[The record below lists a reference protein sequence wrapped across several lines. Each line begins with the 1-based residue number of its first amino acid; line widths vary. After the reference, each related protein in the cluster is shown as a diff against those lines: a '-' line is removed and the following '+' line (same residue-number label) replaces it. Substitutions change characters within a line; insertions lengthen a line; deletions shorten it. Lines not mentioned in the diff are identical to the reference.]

1 MGLTRV
7 RDQTPSPYLVRTF
20 KGTGDQMI
28 WWPFESL
35 EWRGSYEGHPAY
47 ARCHAK
53 HENKKAFH
61 VDVAWEHIKND
72 IQGHEFFPFS
82 FRLSKGR
89 VRSPLPEDKP
99 PSPPCKRESYDTDTS
114 AESAKKLRKPSSGGD
129 KGGGKSGGKSGGD
142 KGGDKKTVN
151 VDTCGGRPESS
162 KRVGKPRDLFS
173 YDNN

>member
-7 RDQTPSPYLVRTF
+7 TDQTPSPYLVRTL
-20 KGTGDQMI
+20 KGNGEEMI

-35 EWRGSYEGHPAY
+35 QWRGSLGGHPAY

-72 IQGHEFFPFS
+72 IQGHEFFPFP

-99 PSPPCKRESYDTDTS
+99 PSPPCKREYVSRCIGLTH
-114 AESAKKLRKPSSGGD
+114 EQI
-129 KGGGKSGGKSGGD
+129 
-142 KGGDKKTVN
+142 
-151 VDTCGGRPESS
+151 
-162 KRVGKPRDLFS
+162 
-173 YDNN
+173 